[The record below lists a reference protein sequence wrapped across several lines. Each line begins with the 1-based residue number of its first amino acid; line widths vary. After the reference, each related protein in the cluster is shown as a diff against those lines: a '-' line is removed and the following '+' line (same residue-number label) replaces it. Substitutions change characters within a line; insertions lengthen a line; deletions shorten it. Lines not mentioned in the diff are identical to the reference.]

1 MIHTTVILAMS
12 ADGKITDTA
21 LTAARFGS
29 ANDKSHLE
37 QQVANS
43 DAVLFGNGTLRAYG
57 TTMRVISPD
66 LLEQRKLQGKPPQP
80 VQIVCSRSREFD
92 PNWRFFQQ
100 PVPRWL
106 LTGNDCRETAI
117 PLGSSPLGGGRGGL
131 TWGGGSGGLTWGGG
145 SGGLTWGGGSGG
157 LTWGGGSGGLT
168 WGGGSGGLTWGGG
181 SGGLTWGGGSGG
193 LTWGGGSGGLT
204 WGGGSGGLTWGGG
217 SGGLTWGGGSGGLT
231 WGGGSGGLT
240 FDIGATS
247 LFDRTLIANTIDG
260 EIDWIEAFQQLEA
273 LGIKRLAILGGGKL
287 VASVLA
293 VGLIDELW
301 LTVCPLILG
310 GADAPTPVEGKG
322 FLADLAPKLEL
333 LAVKQVG
340 SEVFLH
346 YRCDR
351 TLEGGHGGTAPTF

>member
-1 MIHTTVILAMS
+1 MPHTTVILAMS
-12 ADGKITDTA
+12 ADGKITDCA

-37 QQVANS
+37 KQVAAS
-43 DAVLFGNGTLRAYG
+43 DAILFGNGTLRAYG
-57 TTMRVISPD
+57 TTLRVISPD
-66 LLEQRKLQGKPPQP
+66 LIKQRELQGKPPQP

-106 LTGNDCRETAI
+106 LTGHDADVSNRQDACSTINELSCGTGILPVLSNRQDACSTINELSCGTGILPVLSNRQDACSTI
-117 PLGSSPLGGGRGGL
+117 NELSCGTGILPVAKRLI
-131 TWGGGSGGLTWGGG
+131 
-145 SGGLTWGGGSGG
+145 
-157 LTWGGGSGGLT
+157 
-168 WGGGSGGLTWGGG
+168 
-181 SGGLTWGGGSGG
+181 
-193 LTWGGGSGGLT
+193 
-204 WGGGSGGLTWGGG
+204 
-217 SGGLTWGGGSGGLT
+217 
-231 WGGGSGGLT
+231 
-240 FDIGATS
+240 DNAATS
-247 LFDRTLIANTIDG
+247 QFDRTLTTKTIDG
-260 EIDWIEAFQQLEA
+260 EIDWIDAFQQLET

-293 VGLIDELW
+293 AGLIDELW

-310 GADAPTPVEGKG
+310 GVDAPTPVEGKG

-340 SEVFLH
+340 GEVFLH

-351 TLEGGHGGTAPTF
+351 SLEGGHGGTAPTFDLSQECATGEIVLS

>member
-21 LTAARFGS
+21 LTAARFSS

-37 QQVANS
+37 QQVAAS

-92 PNWRFFQQ
+92 PNLRFFDQ

-106 LTGNDCRETAI
+106 LTGQEEDTAMPFPYPMTDCRDTAL
-117 PLGSSPLGGGRGGL
+117 PSPSP
-131 TWGGGSGGLTWGGG
+131 TPDSK
-145 SGGLTWGGGSGG
+145 
-157 LTWGGGSGGLT
+157 
-168 WGGGSGGLTWGGG
+168 
-181 SGGLTWGGGSGG
+181 
-193 LTWGGGSGGLT
+193 
-204 WGGGSGGLTWGGG
+204 
-217 SGGLTWGGGSGGLT
+217 
-231 WGGGSGGLT
+231 
-240 FDIGATS
+240 
-247 LFDRTLIANTIDG
+247 FDRTLTTNTLDG
-260 EIDWIEAFQQLEA
+260 EIDWIDAFQQLED
-273 LGIKRLAILGGGKL
+273 LDIKRLAILGGGKL

-293 VGLIDELW
+293 AGLIDELW

-322 FLADLAPKLEL
+322 FLAGLAPKLEL

-340 SEVFLH
+340 GEVFLH
-346 YRCDR
+346 YRVDR
-351 TLEGGHGGTAPTF
+351 

>member
-12 ADGKITDTA
+12 ADGKITDCA

-37 QQVANS
+37 QQVAAS

-66 LLEQRKLQGKPPQP
+66 LVKQREVQGKPSQP
-80 VQIVCSRSREFD
+80 VQIVCSRSRQFD

-106 LTGNDCRETAI
+106 LTGNDADVSNGLEARSTIDELPCGTGILPVAEYGLEARSTIDELPCGTGILPVAEYGLEARSTIDELSCGTGILPVAEYGLEARSTIDELSCRTGILPVHKRLIDNA
-117 PLGSSPLGGGRGGL
+117 
-131 TWGGGSGGLTWGGG
+131 
-145 SGGLTWGGGSGG
+145 
-157 LTWGGGSGGLT
+157 
-168 WGGGSGGLTWGGG
+168 
-181 SGGLTWGGGSGG
+181 
-193 LTWGGGSGGLT
+193 
-204 WGGGSGGLTWGGG
+204 
-217 SGGLTWGGGSGGLT
+217 
-231 WGGGSGGLT
+231 
-240 FDIGATS
+240 ATS
-247 LFDRTLIANTIDG
+247 QFDRTLTTKTIEG
-260 EIDWIEAFQQLEA
+260 EIDWIDAFQQLET

-293 VGLIDELW
+293 AGLIDELW

-310 GADAPTPVEGKG
+310 GVDAPTPVEGKG

-340 SEVFLH
+340 GEVFLH

-351 TLEGGHGGTAPTF
+351 TLEGGHGGTAPTFDLSQECATGEIVLT

>member
-37 QQVANS
+37 QQVAAS

-80 VQIVCSRSREFD
+80 VQIVCSRSRKFD

-106 LTGNDCRETAI
+106 LTGNDCRDTAMPSPSSTQDSKKEEDTAVPFPYPITDCRETAM
-117 PLGSSPLGGGRGGL
+117 PSPLP
-131 TWGGGSGGLTWGGG
+131 S
-145 SGGLTWGGGSGG
+145 
-157 LTWGGGSGGLT
+157 
-168 WGGGSGGLTWGGG
+168 
-181 SGGLTWGGGSGG
+181 
-193 LTWGGGSGGLT
+193 
-204 WGGGSGGLTWGGG
+204 
-217 SGGLTWGGGSGGLT
+217 
-231 WGGGSGGLT
+231 
-240 FDIGATS
+240 S
-247 LFDRTLIANTIDG
+247 LFLLPSSFFLLPSMFDRTLTTKTIEG
-260 EIDWIEAFQQLEA
+260 EIDWIDAFQQLET

-293 VGLIDELW
+293 AGLIDELW

-340 SEVFLH
+340 GEVFLH

-351 TLEGGHGGTAPTF
+351 AQSQNTHK

>member
-12 ADGKITDTA
+12 ADGKITDSA

-57 TTMRVISPD
+57 TTLRVISPD

-80 VQIVCSRSREFD
+80 VQIVCSRSRQFD
-92 PNWRFFQQ
+92 PNLRFFQQ

-106 LTGNDCRETAI
+106 LTGIEGDVSNGQDARSTIDELDCGTGILPVHQRLVDN
-117 PLGSSPLGGGRGGL
+117 P
-131 TWGGGSGGLTWGGG
+131 
-145 SGGLTWGGGSGG
+145 
-157 LTWGGGSGGLT
+157 
-168 WGGGSGGLTWGGG
+168 
-181 SGGLTWGGGSGG
+181 
-193 LTWGGGSGGLT
+193 
-204 WGGGSGGLTWGGG
+204 
-217 SGGLTWGGGSGGLT
+217 
-231 WGGGSGGLT
+231 
-240 FDIGATS
+240 ATS
-247 LFDRTLIANTIDG
+247 LFDRTLTTKTIEG
-260 EIDWIEAFQQLEA
+260 EIDWIDAFQQLET

-293 VGLIDELW
+293 AGLIDELW

-340 SEVFLH
+340 GEVFLH

-351 TLEGGHGGTAPTF
+351 ILGRRFSIKG

>member
-1 MIHTTVILAMS
+1 MLHTTVILAMS
-12 ADGKITDTA
+12 ADGKITDATF
-21 LTAARFGS
+21 TAARFGS

-80 VQIVCSRSREFD
+80 LQIVCSRSREFD

-106 LTGNDCRETAI
+106 LTGRDGDGEI
-117 PLGSSPLGGGRGGL
+117 GRGGDGESQTPSNL
-131 TWGGGSGGLTWGGG
+131 SF
-145 SGGLTWGGGSGG
+145 SSM
-157 LTWGGGSGGLT
+157 
-168 WGGGSGGLTWGGG
+168 
-181 SGGLTWGGGSGG
+181 
-193 LTWGGGSGGLT
+193 
-204 WGGGSGGLTWGGG
+204 
-217 SGGLTWGGGSGGLT
+217 
-231 WGGGSGGLT
+231 
-240 FDIGATS
+240 
-247 LFDRTLIANTIDG
+247 FDRTLIANTIEG
-260 EIDWIEAFQQLEA
+260 EIDWIDAFQQLEA
-273 LGIKRLAILGGGKL
+273 LGIERLAILGGGKL

-293 VGLIDELW
+293 VGCIDELW

-340 SEVFLH
+340 GEVFLH

-351 TLEGGHGGTAPTF
+351 RI